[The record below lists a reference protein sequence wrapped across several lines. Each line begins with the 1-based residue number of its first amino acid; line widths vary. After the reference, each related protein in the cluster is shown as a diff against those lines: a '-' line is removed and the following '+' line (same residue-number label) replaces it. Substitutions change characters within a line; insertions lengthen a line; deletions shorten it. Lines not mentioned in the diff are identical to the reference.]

1 MLVENIMYFVLGFLG
16 SALLWLM
23 IAPAIWARAVRLTKK
38 RIEAAT
44 PMTLTEFR
52 ADKDQL
58 RAEFAMSTRRL
69 ELNVETLR
77 QRLGEQLEDINRGR
91 ADVRDIKGNRDQ
103 QLQIVRELEDR
114 ETTLRTRISEL
125 EREGTKL
132 AARLRQRDRELDDKT
147 NELNSAR
154 ASRRKSRREK
164 QVNPK
169 LLHLKNQDLAELVL
183 SGDYA
188 NDVEDLLRALDIERQ
203 RADYLERHNTELGA
217 MAKNSDNSATRA
229 ATKVSA
235 LRTEL
240 ANGTTDHTDAKDRL
254 IEAES
259 RIAHAESQFNALL
272 EQAAAASADGQDSTS
287 RLLAEKLELEEE
299 LEKLREKV
307 TSVETTILNE
317 WTNDRLQQSHLR
329 ERLND
334 IAADVSRLVNAVE
347 DAGAE
352 LGPPEANTTGGDNL
366 TTGRGRKPSTAESG
380 SLFETVRKFAP
391 ADPQNDDRPSSDR
404 QDTATPETGS
414 VSDRITALRDLH
426 PN

>member
-1 MLVENIMYFVLGFLG
+1 MAMLVENIMYFALGFLG

-91 ADVRDIKGNRDQ
+91 AGIRELKDHRDQ

-125 EREGTKL
+125 EREGTRL

-147 NELNSAR
+147 NELNSVR
-154 ASRRKSRREK
+154 ASRRKSRGKK

-169 LLHLKNQDLAELVL
+169 LLQLKNRDLAELVL

-203 RADYLERHNTELGA
+203 RADFLERHNTELTEKA
-217 MAKNSDNSATRA
+217 AKADTSAQKA
-229 ATKVSA
+229 ATTAST
-235 LRTEL
+235 LRSEM
-240 ANGTTDHTDAKDRL
+240 ANGAAEQSLNKDRL

-272 EQAAAASADGQDSTS
+272 EKTATARQDDENGTT

-334 IAADVSRLVNAVE
+334 IAADVSRLVDAV
-347 DAGAE
+347 DGSHKPAMPASANGAGGE
-352 LGPPEANTTGGDNL
+352 
-366 TTGRGRKPSTAESG
+366 
-380 SLFETVRKFAP
+380 SLFETVQKFAP
-391 ADPQNDDRPSSDR
+391 ADPHNDDQPPADP
-404 QDTATPETGS
+404 DIEPGS